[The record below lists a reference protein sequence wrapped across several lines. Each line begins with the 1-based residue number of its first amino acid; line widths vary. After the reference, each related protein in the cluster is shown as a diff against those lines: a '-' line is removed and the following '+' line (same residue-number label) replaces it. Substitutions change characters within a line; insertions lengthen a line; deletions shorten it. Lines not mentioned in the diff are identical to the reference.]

1 MLTSSPLRTCPL
13 HLQTPG
19 SLRLRGTWSEFKSAN
34 SGRVETTPSPPSS
47 PPSGAIAHVLRSAAG
62 VHRASGSTSWT
73 PGSPSVTSVA
83 PTEAGRRAAAELM
96 ADEDPCA
103 DVTGTAN
110 VVAEAV
116 AASSHGP
123 SGLAKSAL
131 SAAVAS
137 RLAAS
142 KVAPLPSSPVTV
154 HVPTAADIAVA
165 GVDAALGKSELGAA
179 CGALAR
185 PLGPED
191 FELLCV
197 VGRGAFGKVFQVRK
211 RDTGEVF
218 AMKVMRKDRI
228 RAKDHHEYVRAE
240 RDVLTSIVH
249 PYVVTLRYSFQ
260 TPSRLYLVLD
270 FVNGGHLFFQLF
282 RAGTFDERRAR
293 LYTAEIVLAVS
304 HLHSL
309 GIVHRDLKPENVLL
323 DAEGHVRVT
332 DFGLA
337 KAGTWDDPN
346 QRSNSFIGTLE
357 YMAPE
362 IIAASG
368 HGKEVDWWSVG
379 ILLYEMLT
387 GVAPFRAKGKNQLQ
401 KLIMAAKLKIPPYL
415 SSPAASL
422 IRSLLAKDPAKRLG
436 HGPSGSDDI
445 KRHPFFKEI
454 NWAKLER
461 REISAPF
468 DPSVSGVESVEN
480 FDKIWTDLPPQ
491 DSPGGTPRDDAPIGD
506 ADKLFE
512 GFTYVAPP
520 TMFDAMANLK
530 LAKK

>member
-1 MLTSSPLRTCPL
+1 M
-13 HLQTPG
+13 
-19 SLRLRGTWSEFKSAN
+19 
-34 SGRVETTPSPPSS
+34 
-47 PPSGAIAHVLRSAAG
+47 
-62 VHRASGSTSWT
+62 
-73 PGSPSVTSVA
+73 TSVA
-83 PTEAGRRAAAELM
+83 PTEAARRAAAELM
-96 ADEDPCA
+96 ADEDPGA
-103 DVTGTAN
+103 DVTGTAS

-116 AASSHGP
+116 AASSRGP

-137 RLAAS
+137 RLAAAEI
-142 KVAPLPSSPVTV
+142 APLPSSPVTV
-154 HVPTAADIAVA
+154 HVPTAADIAAAA
-165 GVDAALGKSELGAA
+165 GEAAAAKGAA
-179 CGALAR
+179 RGGGGAAAAAPAR

-293 LYTAEIVLAVS
+293 LYTAEIVLAVA

-323 DAEGHVRVT
+323 DAEGHVRIT

-337 KAGTWDDPN
+337 KAGAWDDPN
-346 QRSNSFIGTLE
+346 ERSNSFIGTLE

-362 IIAASG
+362 IIAATG

-401 KLIMAAKLKIPPYL
+401 KLIMAAKLKLPPYL
-415 SSPAASL
+415 SSQAASL

-461 REISAPF
+461 REIPAPF

-491 DSPGGTPRDDAPIGD
+491 DSPGGTPRDDAPIGE
-506 ADKLFE
+506 ADRLFE

-520 TMFDAMANLK
+520 TMFDAMAKLK
-530 LAKK
+530 LDKKQ